1 MRKCAL
7 VACGLLL
14 LAVQTGCASDTEQYC
29 DTLRERKGDLGGLAE
44 EAGKPGPDAFTDT
57 LDIFTELRDAAPGDV
72 VDEWDT
78 LVFAW
83 EGLTDAFARA
93 GVTPGEYD
101 PAHPPDDV
109 SKEEAEALEDAASEL
124 ASQRVVDAGDG
135 IEQHAQDVC
144 KVDLG
149 L

>member
-1 MRKCAL
+1 
-7 VACGLLL
+7 
-14 LAVQTGCASDTEQYC
+14 SDTEQYC
-29 DTLRERKGDLGGLAE
+29 DTLRERKDDLGGLAE
-44 EAGKPGPDAFTDT
+44 QAGKPGSDVFADT
-57 LDIFTELRDAAPGDV
+57 LDIFKELRDEAPGDV

-83 EGLTDAFARA
+83 EGLTDAFERA

-101 PAHPPDDV
+101 PAHPPEDV
-109 SKEEAEALEDAASEL
+109 STAEAEALEDAASDL
-124 ASQRVVDAGDG
+124 ASQRVIDAGDG